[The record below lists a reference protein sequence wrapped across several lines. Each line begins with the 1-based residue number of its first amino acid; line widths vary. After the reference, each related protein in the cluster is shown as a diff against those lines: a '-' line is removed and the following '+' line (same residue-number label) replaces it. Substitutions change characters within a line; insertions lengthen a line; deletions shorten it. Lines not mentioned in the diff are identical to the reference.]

1 MAWGS
6 WAALVGGI
14 ISIVGQWTASNYYL
28 ALIGGIVAV
37 IGAIG
42 AMSE

>member
-14 ISIVGQWTASNYYL
+14 ISIVGQWVPTAYL

-37 IGAIG
+37 IGAVGIM
-42 AMSE
+42 AE